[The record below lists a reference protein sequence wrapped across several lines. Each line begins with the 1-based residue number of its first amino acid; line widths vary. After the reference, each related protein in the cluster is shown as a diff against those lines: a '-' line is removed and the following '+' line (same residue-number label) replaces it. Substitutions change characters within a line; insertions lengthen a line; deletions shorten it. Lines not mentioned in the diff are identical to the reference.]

1 MSLREIRYFL
11 MVAECLNYSLAA
23 SRLYI
28 SQPSLSKIISNLE
41 EDLGFKLLRRSTRK
55 VELTEKG
62 QRFYTFSK
70 TYLEQCDKL
79 AQEAETAEDVRGKL
93 SIVYENTI
101 DTSYIMFI
109 IAAFQQKYPHVHLT
123 VGKQKT
129 EVLLQSLGTG
139 RSHIGVMS
147 SFAVPKTGFQ
157 SRLLFPYRL
166 QVLVWKD
173 HPLARSKHIKLSEL
187 TNENI
192 VVLDPS
198 ISRSSKTIL
207 QMLSSIGLPLK
218 ESIYA
223 ANYRQ
228 MFLLTAQ
235 REGISFNLTLTNA
248 AAYWDLVSVDVDLSD
263 LPELESTVGMA
274 LAWREGNMTPAME
287 RFFDIV
293 DTLQISMP
301 AAALLSDD

>member
-1 MSLREIRYFL
+1 

-28 SQPSLSKIISNLE
+28 SQPSLSKIVSNLE
-41 EDLGFKLLRRSTRK
+41 DDLGFKLLRRSTRK

-70 TYLEQCDKL
+70 AYLEQCDKL
-79 AQEAETAEDVRGKL
+79 TRGGETVEDVQGKL
-93 SIVYENTI
+93 MIVYENTI
-101 DTSYIMFI
+101 DSSYIMFI
-109 IAAFQQKYPHVHLT
+109 IAAFQQKYPHVRLT
-123 VGKQKT
+123 VNKQKT
-129 EVLLQSLGTG
+129 EALLQNIGAG
-139 RSHIGVMS
+139 RCDIGAMS
-147 SFAVPKTGFQ
+147 SFAVPKTGVR

-166 QVLVWKD
+166 QILVWKD
-173 HPLARSKHIKLSEL
+173 HPLAKAKRIKLNEL
-187 TNENI
+187 TNESI

-198 ISRSSKTIL
+198 VSRSSKTIL

-235 REGISFNLTLTNA
+235 REGISFNLTMTNA

-274 LAWREGNMTPAME
+274 LVWREGRVTPAMD